1 MVGKG
6 TSKTENVSD
15 RIGRRVN
22 RIEGQL
28 VEGAL
33 NRTVVVAGRAENGTN
48 KTGAEGTG
56 KGVAG
61 LGEYRVQTGLGG
73 YRPAKGVDRPAQA
86 AGATVAERTA
96 PCPWALGKKAGA
108 PSRCGAETAGGSH
121 ALGAGGEPG
130 ACRPGG
136 PGVGAAGAARGA

>member
-1 MVGKG
+1 MIGKG
-6 TSKTENVSD
+6 TNKIEYVSD
-15 RIGRRVN
+15 RTGRRVN
-22 RIEGQL
+22 KIEGQL
-28 VEGAL
+28 MEGAPD
-33 NRTVVVAGRAENGTN
+33 RMVAVAGRAENGTN

-61 LGEYRVQTGLGG
+61 SGEYTVQTGLGG

-86 AGATVAERTA
+86 VGVTVAEKTA
-96 PCPWALGKKAGA
+96 PCPWALGKKAGV

-121 ALGAGGEPG
+121 ALEAGEAPG

-136 PGVGAAGAARGA
+136 PGVGAAEAARGA